1 MADLTY
7 WQKRHLKTKQKAL
20 KNAEKYEADYLKRL
34 NKAHREIEKEIKAW
48 AKKYATED
56 GGMTQANANKLLRGM
71 DKQDWNNTLAQW
83 EHKARVGGYDNE
95 LNLEYYRSRVSR
107 LQALQGQITDIMA
120 THTAPEVGR
129 MQQQLAD
136 TYKDTYY
143 RTTYNTQAQQMAING
158 NFARFNDDQLT
169 KIVSK
174 PWAGSDFSKRLWGNM
189 TTKLPNELTKTL
201 SRGVLLGHGVERMVK
216 DARVTLNNASRY
228 DLHRLITTEF
238 AHITE
243 QATLDSYHDS
253 GIERYEYM
261 ATLETHTCERCGALD
276 SEVIDTNK
284 QQAGVNYPPLH
295 PNCRCTTAP
304 WFEELEEMDTDRW
317 ARDPEKGKGEV
328 VANMSYDEWKK
339 EVGVTK
345 AEPVK
350 SAKQSLFGGENP
362 YKHVDKLN
370 RDELAELLR
379 NDLGMDIS
387 ETSRTKVSE
396 LAMSQTL
403 KTIGQFD
410 GLYKALPQKIPTLEA
425 RTAKKSNGAVASYSR
440 LFNQQTGMSKPYGL
454 NVNVDYFK
462 NTEALQEVVNRS
474 VNAGWF
480 SKNSDPNHI
489 MIHEIGHHIDYQLSN
504 MLREKGGNRNFS
516 EVLFDRIKDKVTGFD
531 DIGVSKYAAS
541 YAKQNNGKRTEAFAE
556 YFAEAYGD
564 TPRDQAEVFKKHME
578 QLAEEIIN
586 HANDA

>member
-20 KNAEKYEADYLKRL
+20 NNAEKYEADYLKRL

-71 DKQDWNNTLAQW
+71 DKKDWNNTLAQW

-201 SRGVLLGHGVERMVK
+201 SRGVLLGHGVDRMVK

-243 QATLDSYHDS
+243 QATVDSYHDS
-253 GIERYEYM
+253 GIDKYEFL

-276 SEVIDTNK
+276 GEVIDTNK
-284 QQAGVNYPPLH
+284 QQAGINYPPLH

-339 EVGVTK
+339 G
-345 AEPVK
+345 
-350 SAKQSLFGGENP
+350 
-362 YKHVDKLN
+362 
-370 RDELAELLR
+370 
-379 NDLGMDIS
+379 
-387 ETSRTKVSE
+387 SRR
-396 LAMSQTL
+396 
-403 KTIGQFD
+403 
-410 GLYKALPQKIPTLEA
+410 Y
-425 RTAKKSNGAVASYSR
+425 
-440 LFNQQTGMSKPYGL
+440 
-454 NVNVDYFK
+454 
-462 NTEALQEVVNRS
+462 
-474 VNAGWF
+474 
-480 SKNSDPNHI
+480 
-489 MIHEIGHHIDYQLSN
+489 
-504 MLREKGGNRNFS
+504 
-516 EVLFDRIKDKVTGFD
+516 
-531 DIGVSKYAAS
+531 
-541 YAKQNNGKRTEAFAE
+541 
-556 YFAEAYGD
+556 
-564 TPRDQAEVFKKHME
+564 
-578 QLAEEIIN
+578 
-586 HANDA
+586 